1 MKSEQLKEDFVM
13 AKRGG
18 FPGMGMPGNMNNLMK
33 QAQKMQRQMEEN
45 QKALEEKEF
54 TATAGGGAVE
64 VTVNGRHEAVSIKMA
79 PEIIDPEEPEML
91 EDLIIA
97 AFNESVRKANDAME
111 QGMERAKGGLSIP
124 GLF

>member
-1 MKSEQLKEDFVM
+1 MKARIPGAQQGGSANMMKKIQEMQEEM
-13 AKRGG
+13 ARV
-18 FPGMGMPGNMNNLMK
+18 
-33 QAQKMQRQMEEN
+33 QQEVEET
-45 QKALEEKEF
+45 EF
-54 TATAGGGAVE
+54 TASAGGGAVE

-97 AFNESVRKANDAME
+97 AFNESVRKANDAMSV
-111 QGMERAKGGLSIP
+111 MERAKGGLSIP